1 MTDPI
6 ADLLTRIR
14 NALMRS
20 KETVNAP
27 YSKLKHELAKLLV
40 KEGFLHSVKKVKKDF
55 DELEITLKYFEEET
69 QSNYLIDNLLFIKN
83 NFTENEFIFLMG
95 SDSFIEIDKW
105 KDYDNIFKEIRIAIF
120 NRGSNINQINSCI
133 AGIEYNKYKF
143 ECPGEDIFKNKLP
156 CWTFISDFNIKIS
169 SSEIRK

>member
-40 KEGFLHSVKKVKKDF
+40 KEGFLSSVKKVKKDF
-55 DELEITLKYFEEET
+55 DELEITLKYFEEEPVIKELIRE
-69 QSNYLIDNLLFIKN
+69 SKPGLRKYL
-83 NFTENEFIFLMG
+83 
-95 SDSFIEIDKW
+95 S
-105 KDYDNIFKEIRIAIF
+105 YKEIKPHK
-120 NRGSNINQINSCI
+120 G
-133 AGIEYNKYKF
+133 GL
-143 ECPGEDIFKNKLP
+143 G
-156 CWTFISDFNIKIS
+156 IKIITTS
-169 SSEIRK
+169 KGLMTDREAIKKQMGGEVICKVF

>member
-55 DELEITLKYFEEET
+55 DELEITLKYFEEEL
-69 QSNYLIDNLLFIKN
+69 SLIHISEP
-83 NFTENEFIFLMG
+83 T
-95 SDSFIEIDKW
+95 
-105 KDYDNIFKEIRIAIF
+105 RR
-120 NRGSNINQINSCI
+120 RG
-133 AGIEYNKYKF
+133 
-143 ECPGEDIFKNKLP
+143 
-156 CWTFISDFNIKIS
+156 ISGGGVGV
-169 SSEIRK
+169 

>member
-55 DELEITLKYFEEET
+55 DELEITLKYFKEEPVIKELVRE
-69 QSNYLIDNLLFIKN
+69 SKPGLRKYL
-83 NFTENEFIFLMG
+83 
-95 SDSFIEIDKW
+95 S
-105 KDYDNIFKEIRIAIF
+105 YKEIKPHKGGLGLKILTTSKGLMTDQQARDAEL
-120 NRGSNINQINSCI
+120 G
-133 AGIEYNKYKF
+133 
-143 ECPGEDIFKNKLP
+143 GEVICSVF
-156 CWTFISDFNIKIS
+156 
-169 SSEIRK
+169 

>member
-40 KEGFLHSVKKVKKDF
+40 KEGFLVSVKKVKKDF
-55 DELEITLKYFEEET
+55 DELEITLKYFEEQPVIKELVRE
-69 QSNYLIDNLLFIKN
+69 SRPGLRKYL
-83 NFTENEFIFLMG
+83 
-95 SDSFIEIDKW
+95 S
-105 KDYDNIFKEIRIAIF
+105 YKEIKPYKGGLGLKVLTTSKGLMTDREAIKKQMGGAVICSVF
-120 NRGSNINQINSCI
+120 
-133 AGIEYNKYKF
+133 
-143 ECPGEDIFKNKLP
+143 
-156 CWTFISDFNIKIS
+156 
-169 SSEIRK
+169 

>member
-55 DELEITLKYFEEET
+55 DELEITLKYFEEEPVIKELVRE
-69 QSNYLIDNLLFIKN
+69 SKPGLRIYL
-83 NFTENEFIFLMG
+83 
-95 SDSFIEIDKW
+95 S
-105 KDYDNIFKEIRIAIF
+105 YKEIKPHKGGLGLKILTTSNGLMTDREAIKKQL
-120 NRGSNINQINSCI
+120 G
-133 AGIEYNKYKF
+133 
-143 ECPGEDIFKNKLP
+143 GEVICRVF
-156 CWTFISDFNIKIS
+156 
-169 SSEIRK
+169 